1 MIPLTS
7 NLTGRVEFFIIVGT
21 TGNSGQGGGET
32 PGGEPPTGNSGQGG
46 GETPGGEPPTGNSG
60 QGGGEQGKYPKV
72 D

>member
-32 PGGEPPTGNSGQGG
+32 PGGEPPTGNSGR
-46 GETPGGEPPTGNSG
+46 GE
-60 QGGGEQGKYPKV
+60 GEQGKYPKV